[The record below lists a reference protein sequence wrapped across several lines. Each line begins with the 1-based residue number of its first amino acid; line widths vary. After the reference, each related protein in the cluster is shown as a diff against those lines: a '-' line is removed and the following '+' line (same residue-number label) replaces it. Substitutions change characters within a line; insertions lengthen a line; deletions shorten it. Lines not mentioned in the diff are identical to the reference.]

1 MGTMDPAT
9 ATAPTLAESVA
20 WLTRRLRAA
29 GVEDAPGDARLLAI
43 AALGLDRVGLHI
55 HRDRRLTPAEIAE
68 IDWLGQRREAREPV
82 SRIVGHREFWSL
94 DFALS
99 PATLDPRPD
108 SETLVQAA
116 LERFPDRGR
125 PLTIVDLGTG
135 SGCLLIALLT
145 ELPAARG
152 IGVDASDAAAAMARR
167 NADRLGVVGRADFV
181 VSDWASA
188 LAVEADLVVSNP
200 PYIAR
205 PDMAGLAPEVTR
217 FDPDTALLG
226 GDDGLDAYRDLAPV
240 LPALLGPGGSA
251 ILEVGDGQA
260 EPVRGLLADAG
271 LVELDAIADLA
282 GVKRCICGKKGLASG
297 R

>member
-1 MGTMDPAT
+1 MGATGPAT
-9 ATAPTLAESVA
+9 ATAPTLADAVA
-20 WLTRRLRAA
+20 GLTRRLRAA
-29 GVEDAPGDARLLAI
+29 GVEDAAGDARLLAI
-43 AALGLDRVGLHI
+43 AALGIDRVGLHV
-55 HRDRRLTPAEIAE
+55 HRDRRLTPAEIGE
-68 IDWLGQRREAREPV
+68 IDRLGQRREAREPV
-82 SRIVGHREFWSL
+82 SRIVGCREFWSL

-116 LERFPDRGR
+116 LDRVPCRDR
-125 PLTIVDLGTG
+125 PITIVDLGTG

-145 ELPAARG
+145 ELPEARG
-152 IGVDASDAAAAMARR
+152 IGIDASVEAAAMARC
-167 NADRLGVVGRADFV
+167 NAERLGVAGRADFV
-181 VSDWASA
+181 VSDWDSA

-217 FDPDTALLG
+217 FDPDAALLG

-240 LPALLGPGGSA
+240 LPGLLAPGGSA
-251 ILEVGDGQA
+251 LLEVGAGQA
-260 EPVRGLLADAG
+260 DPVIGLLADAG

-282 GVKRCICGKKGLASG
+282 GVKRCICGKKRLAS
-297 R
+297 RR